1 MSNPV
6 ASYPLLFTNEAGQLY
21 EDPAGFLRTYWGS
34 TPRAQNSTQALFER
48 MLLALQHHHWS
59 RVLVNQTG
67 MLAFTPAEQQWIA
80 HDWLPRAVAA
90 GYRYGAVVVSPQ
102 ALVRLA
108 TSFITTSVMGQP
120 LTYRSFDS
128 ETEAAEWLQQQPG

>member
-1 MSNPV
+1 
-6 ASYPLLFTNEAGQLY
+6 
-21 EDPAGFLRTYWGS
+21 
-34 TPRAQNSTQALFER
+34 

-67 MLAFTPAEQQWIA
+67 MLAFTPAEQQWVA
-80 HDWLPRAVAA
+80 HDWLPRAVVA

-128 ETEAAEWLQQQPG
+128 ETEAAECSASQPLKVTV